1 MNLFHINLLGG
12 DNVNTRFYIYLL
24 ACRLEYMIFARI
36 CVLVIMRNN
45 LYIF

>member
-12 DNVNTRFYIYLL
+12 DNVHTCFYIYLL
-24 ACRLEYMIFARI
+24 AFRLEYMIFERM
-36 CVLVIMRNN
+36 CVLVIMCNN